1 MHSQIILTTYVAT
14 AGEEGLPSQYVL
26 HNAEYHFLFLNE
38 KISGEKTL
46 FMGSWSKD
54 LTYFI
59 LNHPSFYILRSICI
73 SGH

>member
-14 AGEEGLPSQYVL
+14 AGEEGLLSQYVL
-26 HNAEYHFLFLNE
+26 HNAEYPFLFLSE
-38 KISGEKTL
+38 KITWETTL

-59 LNHPSFYILRSICI
+59 LNHPSFYILRSIRV